1 MKKVLLAIDGMTLDR
16 RVFSYAVELCKRIKT
31 ELDILQI
38 IRLRTYSRYAKKVRQ
53 GSHHAKRYIE
63 GAMIAATFAEA
74 GEHEMAKEMKEMKA
88 EALRNINQLLPEPK
102 MAGIPWHL
110 TMRSGSPDQEIL
122 SYVNDHRNIVLTIY
136 DASEE
141 EGKEAPTGR
150 KKKTLPREIREKL
163 STPIVMMKEYPAL
176 HHCRHSERRI

>member
-1 MKKVLLAIDGMTLDR
+1 MKKVLLAIDGMTPDK
-16 RVFSYAVELCKRIKT
+16 RVLNYAVELCKRIKS

-88 EALRNINQLLPEPK
+88 EALRNITQLLPESK
-102 MAGIPWHL
+102 KEGIPWHL

-122 SYVNDHRNIVLTIY
+122 GYVNDHRNIVLTIY

-141 EGKEAPTGR
+141 GKEAPTGR
-150 KKKTLPREIREKL
+150 KRKTLPREIREKL

-176 HHCRHSERRI
+176 HNCRHSERRI